1 MSNLTRDLLIKNIVA
16 EEMRHNDGTNYAEI
30 LKDSYQRW
38 EHESSY
44 VLCQKFNQI
53 EHTNVTVDLL
63 QS

>member
-1 MSNLTRDLLIKNIVA
+1 MSNLTRDFLIKNIVA

-44 VLCQKFNQI
+44 VLCQNLTKSNIQMS
-53 EHTNVTVDLL
+53 L
-63 QS
+63 